1 MKVTFRH
8 FPRHQ
13 LELLR
18 DNINSALLNDFD
30 DYELQIDV
38 DDPLE
43 APSYIASEFSCRS
56 NSHLDLDCGHV

>member
-1 MKVTFRH
+1 MRVTFRH
-8 FPRHQ
+8 YPRHQ

-18 DNINSALLNDFD
+18 DNINAALLNDFD

-38 DDPLE
+38 DEPLSSP
-43 APSYIASEFSCRS
+43 AFTASDFSGGS